1 MESATLKKKRKKR
14 KEIIINKIKEDKV
27 NSKQK
32 HIAHTKIANQKQKSR
47 NHINEIQEWLSKE
60 IINQEIA

>member
-1 MESATLKKKRKKR
+1 MKKK
-14 KEIIINKIKEDKV
+14 IIIKKIKEHKV

-32 HIAHTKIANQKQKSR
+32 HIAHTKVGNQKQKSR

-60 IINQEIA
+60 ILNQQIA